1 MNNYMNIKAKQ
12 TELYQEFRK
21 FKDLTEAEKVAFKAK
36 IAQDAAQRTDAE
48 KEEYRHAIKANV
60 LDIKEK
66 IIEIKEKLDRKSI
79 ASA

>member
-1 MNNYMNIKAKQ
+1 MNIKAKQ

-66 IIEIKEKLDRKSI
+66 ILEIKEKQNRKPI
-79 ASA
+79 ASI